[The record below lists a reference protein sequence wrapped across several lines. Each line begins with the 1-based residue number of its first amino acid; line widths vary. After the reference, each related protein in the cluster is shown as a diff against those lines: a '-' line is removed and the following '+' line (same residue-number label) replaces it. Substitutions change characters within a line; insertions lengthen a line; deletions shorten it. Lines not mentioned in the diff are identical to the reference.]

1 MNLPS
6 YHNYNLRTASFEE
19 LNSLLTPEINLK
31 HPVVINMKGLDQDQ
45 QRELI
50 GLIENYFVTHNISF
64 KFPYPVYIMTEHE
77 GSISNLP
84 LVRNP
89 QELPRFFIPREGKMN
104 VKETHL
110 AGKNKLLQQE
120 IRNADSELSEESLK
134 AYARSHRE
142 IFELEEEILFYRS
155 LMNKLIK
162 AKING

>member
-1 MNLPS
+1 M
-6 YHNYNLRTASFEE
+6 
-19 LNSLLTPEINLK
+19 TPEINLK